1 MAITKSAQAVL
12 SSQALNTGDSQL
24 NSNYFAIGYGVT
36 GWVKAY
42 GTNTPSGGLVYT
54 INGAADNSGTAV
66 GLLQPG
72 VSVCP
77 SSPGSTNAVTSV
89 FSFGPGG
96 LYGDW
101 SHYQVTITPPT
112 GNNATVEVQAMS
124 TTGL

>member
-1 MAITKSAQAVL
+1 MAITKSAQTVL

-24 NSNYFAIGYGVT
+24 NSNYFLISYGVT

-42 GTNTPSGGLVYT
+42 GTNLPSGGLVYT
-54 INGAADNSGTAV
+54 IDGAADNSGTAV
-66 GLLQPG
+66 GTLQSG
-72 VSVCP
+72 ISVCP
-77 SSPGSTNAVTSV
+77 TLAGSGNAVTSI

-101 SHYQVTITPPT
+101 AYYRVKITPPT
-112 GNNATVEVQAMS
+112 GNDATVEVQAMS

>member
-1 MAITKSAQAVL
+1 MAITKSAQTVL

-36 GWVKAY
+36 GWVTAY
-42 GTNTPSGGLVYT
+42 GTNRPTGGLVYT
-54 INGAADNSGTAV
+54 IMGAADNSGTAA
-66 GLLQPG
+66 GPLQPG
-72 VSVCP
+72 ISVCP
-77 SSPGSTNAVTSV
+77 LAAGYDNTVTSV

-101 SHYQVTITPPT
+101 AYYRVTITPPT